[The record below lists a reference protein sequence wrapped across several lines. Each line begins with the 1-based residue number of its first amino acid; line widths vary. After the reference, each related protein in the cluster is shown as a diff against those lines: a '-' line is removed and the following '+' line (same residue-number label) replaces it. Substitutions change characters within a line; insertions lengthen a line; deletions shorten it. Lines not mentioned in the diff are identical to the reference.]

1 MGMNLLLFYE
11 VENAD
16 AALLGKWKK
25 PLGEEPWGLR
35 DQGLGGMDCPSAPTI
50 GPCHAKHSL

>member
-1 MGMNLLLFYE
+1 MNLLLLYE

-16 AALLGKWKK
+16 AALLGKWTK

-50 GPCHAKHSL
+50 GPCHAEHSL